1 MEEEEAGPPKREL
14 YALLQVSPEATDE
27 EIKKAYRHWAQV
39 YHPDK
44 YQDFHVIRFSF
55 SSCFFLRK
63 SFSSCQKSTTRV
75 IG

>member
-55 SSCFFLRK
+55 SSSCFF
-63 SFSSCQKSTTRV
+63 
-75 IG
+75 

>member
-44 YQDFHVIRFSF
+44 YQDFHVIQ
-55 SSCFFLRK
+55 FF
-63 SFSSCQKSTTRV
+63 
-75 IG
+75 